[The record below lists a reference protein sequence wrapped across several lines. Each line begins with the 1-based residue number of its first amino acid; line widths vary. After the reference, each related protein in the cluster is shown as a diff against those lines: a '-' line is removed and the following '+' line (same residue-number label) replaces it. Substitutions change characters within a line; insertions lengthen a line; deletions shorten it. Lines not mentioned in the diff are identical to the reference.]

1 MQKYGEI
8 LELESLAEFKSVL
21 PDLTNKAVQ
30 GVDFS
35 GEVMDVASLN
45 IHNTIFLGCT
55 VSGDQQAIDLQRA
68 GAIIFPGFDGLPYD
82 PYRADLYTVE
92 ELMAG
97 YDEADDQSLDI
108 QIYNHFSHHRQHGCD
123 IIEAL
128 SQRIHDHAVDNALH
142 ALLEGRDDGVVKR
155 PVGIM
160 GGHGTPRTDEAFRKV
175 AEIAR
180 ELTRRGYFVMS
191 GGGPGIMEATNL
203 GAWMANYADSDLDT
217 ALSMLAVAP
226 TYRDKGFTPAAAA
239 VVEKFPDGADSLAI
253 PTWFY
258 GHEPSNVFSRHIAK
272 YFANSLREDGLLAVA
287 TSGVI
292 YAKGSAGTMQEVFM
306 DLCQNHYATFKYISP
321 MVFLDRQY
329 YEEETLVYP
338 MLQRF
343 AAGRKYQEFLGI
355 FDDVNDVVEFIEAHP
370 PILDTEHA

>member
-1 MQKYGEI
+1 MQKYGDIIEI
-8 LELESLAEFKSVL
+8 ESLSEFYEEA
-21 PDLTNKAVQ
+21 PDLRNKAVQ
-30 GVDFS
+30 AIDFS
-35 GEVMDVASLN
+35 EERIEVGTLKM
-45 IHNTIFLGCT
+45 HNTIFLGCRFAN
-55 VSGDQQAIDLQRA
+55 DQVALDLQAA
-68 GAIIFPGFDGLPYD
+68 GAVVFPGFDGLPYN
-82 PYRADLYTVE
+82 PYRAGLYTVD

-97 YDEADDQSLDI
+97 YDEANDQSVDM
-108 QIYNHFSHHRQHGCD
+108 QIYEHFSHHRTHGTD

-128 SQRIHDHAVDNALH
+128 SQRIHDHAIDNALY
-142 ALLEGRDDGVVKR
+142 ALLEGRDDGVVKK

-160 GGHGTPRTDEAFRKV
+160 GGHGTSRSDESFRKV

-180 ELTRRGYFVMS
+180 SLTRKGYFVMS

-203 GAWMANYADSDLDT
+203 GAWMAPYADENLTD
-217 ALSMLAVAP
+217 ALEMLAVAP
-226 TYRDKGFTPAAAA
+226 TFRDKGFTPAAAA
-239 VVEKFPDGADSLAI
+239 VVAKYPDGADSLAI

-258 GHEPSNVFSRHIAK
+258 GHEPSNLFSRHIAK

-287 TSGVI
+287 TSGVV

-329 YEEETLVYP
+329 YEEETLVFP

-343 AAGRKYQEFLGI
+343 AAGKKYEDYLGA
-355 FDDVNDVVEFIEAHP
+355 FDEVDDVVAFIEAHP
-370 PILDTEHA
+370 PVLESELG